1 MSSPYESVESNKTD
15 GFFTMTEVP
24 LEEVCDFIMRG
35 KHPDYVDDSDIRV
48 LNQKALRWDKI
59 EEEHLKYHNPDT
71 DMFENRFL
79 KTGDIAIN
87 STGVGT
93 LGRVFYFDKDPGEL
107 FADSHVT
114 IIRTDEDLI
123 HPEYLYYI
131 LKSPE
136 YQKKIQNIAVGS
148 TGQIELNKGE
158 LTQLKISF
166 PDLETQK
173 LIIDLINPIDSKIGT
188 NRGLNKN
195 LEAVVQTLFEHHFVD
210 FGPYDNFKNTGIGE
224 IPESFE
230 IAKFGDICSTR
241 GGGTPNTDEEDYWN
255 GNNLWLTPSDVTSI
269 DHKIAYDTD
278 RKITDSGVDNSSTKI
293 MSRKSV
299 LLTSRATVGEVVVN
313 REPMGTNQGFI
324 CMDPNE
330 RVEPYFL
337 SCMVVSKRPEIENR
351 ASGST
356 YDEIS
361 QTSFNDIDVFLPP
374 KEDIEAFEKAAESIY
389 DEIYNLEL
397 QNENLTSLRDTLLP
411 KLMSGELR
419 VDNLELDELNVDSEV

>member
-1 MSSPYESVESNKTD
+1 LSSPQESFESEMAD
-15 GFFTMTEVP
+15 EFHTMSEIP
-24 LEEVCDFIMRG
+24 LEDVCDFIMRG
-35 KHPDYVDDSDIRV
+35 KHPDYVDNSDIRV

-59 EEEHLKYHNPDT
+59 EEEHLKYHNPET
-71 DMFENRFL
+71 EMFENRFL
-79 KTGDIAIN
+79 RKGDIAIN

-93 LGRVFYFDKDPGEL
+93 LGRVYYFDTDPDQL
-107 FADSHVT
+107 FADSHIT
-114 IIRTDEDLI
+114 IVRTDEDLI

-166 PDLETQK
+166 PDLETQE
-173 LIIDLINPIDSKIGT
+173 LIVDLINPLDSKIGV
-188 NRGLNKN
+188 NRELNKDLEN
-195 LEAVVQTLFEHHFVD
+195 LIQTLYEYRFVE
-210 FGPYDNFKNTGIGE
+210 FGTYDDFKNTDLGE

-241 GGGTPNTDEEDYWN
+241 GGGTPSTDEDSYWN
-255 GNNLWLTPSDVTSI
+255 GDNLWLTPSDVTSL
-269 DHKIAYDTD
+269 DHKIVYDTD
-278 RKITDSGVDNSSTKI
+278 RKITDSGIDNSSTKI
-293 MSRKSV
+293 MDRKCV

-313 REPMGTNQGFI
+313 RKPMGTNQGFI
-324 CMDPNE
+324 CIDPNE
-330 RVEPYFL
+330 RVKSYFL

-361 QTSFNDIDVFLPP
+361 QTSFNDIEIVLPP
-374 KEDIEAFEKAAESIY
+374 REEIEAFEKIAESVY

-397 QNENLTSLRDTLLP
+397 QNETLTSLRDTLLP
-411 KLMSGELR
+411 KLMSGETR
-419 VDNLELDELNVDSEV
+419 VNDINLDELEVDSEV